1 MLKKKKI
8 FIYRPCPLQIQT
20 IINIQI
26 KIFTPVM
33 GPIIADIYFL
43 TGDIMAAGDLVIL
56 AGECGDDSCE
66 PLPI

>member
-1 MLKKKKI
+1 
-8 FIYRPCPLQIQT
+8 
-20 IINIQI
+20 
-26 KIFTPVM
+26 M